1 MSAYLLSFNSVPPSP
16 PEAESDIVGSSRT
29 YFLRIY
35 PVVVLGSVE
44 SRYSLYAR
52 ILLMGDVLSVL
63 RCLWLLSVV
72 ISLLPLYLGK
82 STISCSFHVLV
93 FYTYL
98 VGAVPV

>member
-16 PEAESDIVGSSRT
+16 PEPESDIVSSSRT

-82 STISCSFHVLV
+82 STISCSCHVLV